1 MGDENTN
8 NNVETDPIEFKSKHI
23 LSKISATELK
33 RSEDEEHNPS

>member
-8 NNVETDPIEFKSKHI
+8 NNLETDPIEFKHI

-33 RSEDEEHNPS
+33 RSEEEAHNPS